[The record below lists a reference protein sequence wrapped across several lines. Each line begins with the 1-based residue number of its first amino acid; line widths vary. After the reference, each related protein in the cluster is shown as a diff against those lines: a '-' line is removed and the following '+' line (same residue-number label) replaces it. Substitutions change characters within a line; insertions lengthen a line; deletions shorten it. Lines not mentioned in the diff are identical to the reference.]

1 MAEASVLYQMKDVS
15 FKDFIKYKE
24 LEIIEG
30 KINFLIG
37 ESGCGKSTLLKLL
50 NKTENFSSGEILY
63 KEKSLSE
70 YESIALRKEVKLIS
84 QAPFLF
90 SATIKENFHL
100 FYDYCEEEL
109 ITEEKMKYFLNLLE
123 ADFDLNNDCHSLS
136 GGEKQRVY
144 IAICLSMEAETVLL
158 DEATSALDSKKANKV
173 FENIVQYI
181 KEKQK
186 TLIAISHDEQLVA
199 RFAENIIDLNGVKSN
214 D

>member
-1 MAEASVLYQMKDVS
+1 MTTLPLYQIQDVS

-24 LEIIEG
+24 IEIIQG

-50 NKTENFSSGEILY
+50 NKTENFSSGNILY
-63 KEKSLSE
+63 KEKPLFE

-84 QAPFLF
+84 QSPFLF
-90 SATIKENFHL
+90 SGTIRENFRL
-100 FYDYCEEEL
+100 FFDYCEQEL
-109 ITEEKMKYFLNLLE
+109 ISEKKMRYFLHLLE
-123 ADFDLNNDCHSLS
+123 ADFDLDNDCNSLS

-144 IAICLSMEAETVLL
+144 IAICLSVEAETILL
-158 DEATSALDSKKANKV
+158 DEATSSLDSKRANKV

-181 KEKQK
+181 KERQK
-186 TLIAISHDEQLVA
+186 TLIAISHDEQIVA
-199 RFAENIIDLNGVKSN
+199 RFAENIIDLSEVKIS